1 MKRGES
7 SEAKEQVRKQE
18 ERRDNEQ
25 VEREKKAKV
34 FT

>member
-1 MKRGES
+1 MKQ
-7 SEAKEQVRKQE
+7 KEQVRKQE

-25 VEREKKAKV
+25 VEREKKVKV